1 MSTKVQSSFNEDR
14 YADCE
19 ACNERYWGDDIN
31 IYIREVSGE
40 SESFSV
46 CVDCRW
52 GRTKFVREALKK
64 AIDPSSLTWPDI
76 VRLVKRLRVGAGG
89 D

>member
-1 MSTKVQSSFNEDR
+1 MSIKFQNPYKEER

-19 ACNERYWGDDIN
+19 ACNERYWGDDID
-31 IYIREVSGE
+31 IYIREVSSE

-46 CVDCRW
+46 CSDCRW
-52 GRTKFVREALKK
+52 GRTKFVRHALCEALKK
-64 AIDPSSLTWPDI
+64 SNDPS
-76 VRLVKRLRVGAGG
+76 VKRLREGEAS